1 MKSEQLEV
9 VLRVDSEEILAPV
22 EQGNNADHEQ
32 IEITGEGQEPMEVDP
47 ELGGAP
53 QDADDA
59 GERTT
64 NVVGGLFT
72 LTVWT
77 VEMTRNL
84 SCRGDRVRRSPCGL
98 RLLAKKSW

>member
-9 VLRVDSEEILAPV
+9 VLRVDSEEIPALA

-32 IEITGEGQEPMEVDP
+32 IEITGEEQEPMEVDP
-47 ELGGAP
+47 GLGGAP

-98 RLLAKKSW
+98 RLLAKKS